1 MKKISSQE
9 IEHIV
14 KLANLSLSEEE
25 LKKFTSQ
32 LSEVIDFN
40 FSRLSKIDTG
50 KVEPTAYAL
59 GTKNRLRADDTE
71 PGLSAKET
79 LQNAKETH
87 NDFFKVKAILDQ
99 TGSKVDKG

>member
-1 MKKISSQE
+1 MKKISSNE
-9 IEHIV
+9 VEHIA
-14 KLANLSLSEEE
+14 KLANLSLSQKD
-25 LKKFTSQ
+25 LKKFTHQ

-40 FSRLSKIDTG
+40 FSSLSRVDTG

-71 PGLSAKET
+71 PGLSTKEA
-79 LQNAKETH
+79 LQNAKDTH

-99 TGSKVDKG
+99 TDSKVGKG